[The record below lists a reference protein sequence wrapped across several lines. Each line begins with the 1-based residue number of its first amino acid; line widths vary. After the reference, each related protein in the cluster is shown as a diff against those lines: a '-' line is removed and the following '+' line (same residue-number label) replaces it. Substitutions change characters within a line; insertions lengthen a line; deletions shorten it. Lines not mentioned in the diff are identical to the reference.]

1 MRKFLYI
8 VTALALALFMRYENA
23 FAFAKG
29 ADQECVKCHTLSTEQ
44 AVEVMKPFA
53 PDVKILNVLPGPV
66 KGIWEVDFE
75 TGGKKNVA
83 YLDYSKKI
91 LIVGNLIDTKTKANF
106 AKERYDE
113 LNKIDVS
120 QIPLDNALVMGGKD
134 AKHKIVVFDDPE

>member
-1 MRKFLYI
+1 MRKLAYI
-8 VTALALALFMRYENA
+8 VAALTLAFLMRYESA

-29 ADQECVKCHTLSTEQ
+29 ADQECIKCHTLNTEQ
-44 AVEVMKPFA
+44 AGEVIKAFA
-53 PDVKILNVLPGPV
+53 PDVKILNVLPGPI

-91 LIVGNLIDTKTKANF
+91 LIVGNLIDTKTKTNY
-106 AKERYDE
+106 AKESYDQ

-120 QIPLDNALVMGGKD
+120 QIPLDNALVMGSKD